1 VEPKELSPEVAGKIL
16 DADFQNV
23 VKKVAAGK
31 PLTVAERSR
40 IESLAAGSNESLA
53 YAKTLVELSAVLGVT
68 RRTLTT
74 WQKMEGSP
82 KPLSNG
88 LWPVADWREF
98 VRIRG
103 LKAGKVPLGND
114 EALKARKLLTEG
126 MVRRLAGF
134 NLHETN
140 TIPPDHAEKLV
151 GFAAHASAVAVAMR
165 YLQPVADYQQAGAV
179 TDPQTGMTFGYLRF
193 TDTRANKIFVTI
205 ECLYGFV
212 AAKTDALK
220 RIVKP

>member
-40 IESLAAGSNESLA
+40 IESLAAGSNDSLA
-53 YAKTLVELSAVLGVT
+53 YAKTLVELAAVLGVT

-98 VRIRG
+98 VRVRG
-103 LKAGKVPLGND
+103 LKAGKVPLGNE
-114 EALKARKLLTEG
+114 EALKARKLLAEVEERELRIAVKKGEYVPLHQVRTEWIG
-126 MVRRLAGF
+126 LVAQATSILRAKFENELPPILSGLDATGIQKECRKAIDEVLRC
-134 NLHETN
+134 LHE
-140 TIPPDHAEKLV
+140 
-151 GFAAHASAVAVAMR
+151 S
-165 YLQPVADYQQAGAV
+165 
-179 TDPQTGMTFGYLRF
+179 
-193 TDTRANKIFVTI
+193 
-205 ECLYGFV
+205 
-212 AAKTDALK
+212 
-220 RIVKP
+220 

>member
-1 VEPKELSPEVAGKIL
+1 MSKSRTNDEGRQVLDPEVAGKIL

-53 YAKTLVELSAVLGVT
+53 YAKTLVELAAVLGVT

-98 VRIRG
+98 VRVRG
-103 LKAGKVPLGND
+103 LKAGKVPLGNE
-114 EALKARKLLTEG
+114 EALKARKLLAEVEERELRIAVKKGEYVPLHQVRTEWIG
-126 MVRRLAGF
+126 LVAQATSILRAKFECELPPILSGLDATGIQRECRQAIDEVLRC
-134 NLHETN
+134 LHE
-140 TIPPDHAEKLV
+140 A
-151 GFAAHASAVAVAMR
+151 
-165 YLQPVADYQQAGAV
+165 
-179 TDPQTGMTFGYLRF
+179 
-193 TDTRANKIFVTI
+193 
-205 ECLYGFV
+205 
-212 AAKTDALK
+212 
-220 RIVKP
+220 

>member
-1 VEPKELSPEVAGKIL
+1 MSKSRTNDEGRQVLDPEVAGKIL

-40 IESLAAGSNESLA
+40 IESLAAGSSESLA
-53 YAKTLVELSAVLGVT
+53 YAKTLVELAAVLGVT

-98 VRIRG
+98 VRVRG
-103 LKAGKVPLGND
+103 LKAGKVPLGNE
-114 EALKARKLLTEG
+114 EALKARKLLAEVEERELRIAVKKGEYVPLYQVRTEWIG
-126 MVRRLAGF
+126 LVAQATSILRAKFENELPPILSGLDATGIQKECRKTIDEVLRC
-134 NLHETN
+134 LHE
-140 TIPPDHAEKLV
+140 
-151 GFAAHASAVAVAMR
+151 S
-165 YLQPVADYQQAGAV
+165 
-179 TDPQTGMTFGYLRF
+179 
-193 TDTRANKIFVTI
+193 
-205 ECLYGFV
+205 
-212 AAKTDALK
+212 
-220 RIVKP
+220 